1 MSKEEKV
8 KETNPWFY
16 TVKDGRD
23 FMTPEDITAA
33 ITAGGQKLE
42 VWHAVLDAL
51 SANSCED
58 PSLCAFVAIR
68 YLK

>member
-1 MSKEEKV
+1 MGKEVKV
-8 KETNPWFY
+8 TEVNPWY
-16 TVKDGRD
+16 YATKDKRD
-23 FMTPEDITAA
+23 YITPEDITAA

-51 SANSCED
+51 SASACED
-58 PSLCAFVAIR
+58 PSLCAYVAIR